1 MNYGELKAQIRDL
14 GFAEDAEIDEFDEV
28 VPNAINRAITE
39 INLIVTPNIGTYKFE
54 QDGKESDLLYY
65 DMEELTADE
74 DGTVRFLEFT
84 DTPVM
89 VGPTVYKQY
98 NDFEIENGKVII
110 MDGSVDGTFKVFYK
124 RAHTPFTLDSEDS
137 APIELPLKVHHL
149 VPLLASYYIWMEDEN
164 AKAVSYYNQ
173 YERLVQEINAGAEK
187 PRARIMSGGI

>member
-39 INLIVTPNIGTYKFE
+39 INLIVTPNVGTYKFE
-54 QDGKESDLLYY
+54 QDGTESDLLYY

-74 DGTVRFLEFT
+74 SGTVRFLEFA

-98 NDFEIENGKVII
+98 NDFEVENDKVLI
-110 MDGSVDGTFKVFYK
+110 MDGSVKGSFKVFYK

-164 AKAVSYYNQ
+164 AKAVAYYNQ
-173 YERLVQEINAGAEK
+173 YERLVQEIKMAAEK

>member
-1 MNYGELKAQIRDL
+1 
-14 GFAEDAEIDEFDEV
+14 
-28 VPNAINRAITE
+28 
-39 INLIVTPNIGTYKFE
+39 
-54 QDGKESDLLYY
+54 
-65 DMEELTADE
+65 MEELTADE
-74 DGTVRFLEFT
+74 SGTVRFLEFA

-98 NDFEIENGKVII
+98 NDFEIENDKVLI
-110 MDGSVDGTFKVFYK
+110 MDGSVKGSFKVFYK

-164 AKAVSYYNQ
+164 AKAVAYYNQ
-173 YERLVQEINAGAEK
+173 YERLVQEIKMGAEK

>member
-28 VPNAINRAITE
+28 VPNAINRAVTE
-39 INLIVTPNIGTYKFE
+39 INLIVTPNVGTYKLE
-54 QDGKESDLLYY
+54 QDGTASDLLYY

-74 DGTVRFLEFT
+74 DGTVRFLEFA

-98 NDFEIENGKVII
+98 NDFEIENDKVLI
-110 MDGSVDGTFKVFYK
+110 MDGSVKGSFKVFYK

-164 AKAVSYYNQ
+164 AKAVAYYNQ
-173 YERLVQEINAGAEK
+173 YERLVQEIKMGAEN

>member
-39 INLIVTPNIGTYKFE
+39 INLIVTPNVGTYKFE
-54 QDGKESDLLYY
+54 QDGAESDLLYY

-74 DGTVRFLEFT
+74 SGTVRFLEFA

-98 NDFEIENGKVII
+98 NDFEIENDKVLI
-110 MDGSVDGTFKVFYK
+110 MDGSVKGSFKVFYK

-164 AKAVSYYNQ
+164 AKAVAYYNQ
-173 YERLVQEINAGAEK
+173 YERLVQEIKMAAEK

>member
-14 GFAEDAEIDEFDEV
+14 GFAEDAELDEFDEV

-39 INLIVTPNIGTYKFE
+39 INIIVTPNVGTYKFE
-54 QDGKESDLLYY
+54 QDGTETDLLYY

-74 DGTVRFLEFT
+74 DGTVRFLEFA

-89 VGPTVYKQY
+89 VGPSVYKQY
-98 NDFEIENGKVII
+98 NDFEIENDKVII
-110 MDGSVDGTFKVFYK
+110 MDGSVDGSFKVFYK

-173 YERLVQEINAGAEK
+173 YERLAQEIKAGAEK

>member
-39 INLIVTPNIGTYKFE
+39 INLIVTPNVGTYKFE
-54 QDGKESDLLYY
+54 QDGIESDLLYY

-74 DGTVRFLEFT
+74 SGTVRFLEFA

-98 NDFEIENGKVII
+98 NDFEIENDKVLI
-110 MDGSVDGTFKVFYK
+110 MDGSVKGSFKVFYK

-164 AKAVSYYNQ
+164 AKAVAYYNQ
-173 YERLVQEINAGAEK
+173 YERLVQEIKMAAEK

>member
-39 INLIVTPNIGTYKFE
+39 INLIVAPNVGTYKFE
-54 QDGKESDLLYY
+54 QDGTESDLLYY

-89 VGPTVYKQY
+89 VGPAVYKQY
-98 NDFEIENGKVII
+98 NDFEIENDKVII
-110 MDGSVDGTFKVFYK
+110 MNGSVDGSFKVFYK

-173 YERLVQEINAGAEK
+173 YERLVQEIKAGAEK

>member
-39 INLIVTPNIGTYKFE
+39 INLIVTPNVGTYKFE
-54 QDGKESDLLYY
+54 QDGTEGDLLYY

-74 DGTVRFLEFT
+74 SGTVRFLEFA

-98 NDFEIENGKVII
+98 NDFEIENDKVLI
-110 MDGSVDGTFKVFYK
+110 MDGSVKGSFKVFYK

-164 AKAVSYYNQ
+164 AKAVAYYNQ
-173 YERLVQEINAGAEK
+173 YERLVQEIKMAAEK

>member
-14 GFAEDAEIDEFDEV
+14 GFAEDAEIEEFEEV

-39 INLIVTPNIGTYKFE
+39 INLIVTPNVGTYKFE
-54 QDGKESDLLYY
+54 QDGSESDLLYY

-74 DGTVRFLEFT
+74 DGTVRFLEFA

-89 VGPTVYKQY
+89 IGPTVYKQY
-98 NDFEIENGKVII
+98 NDFEIENDKVLI
-110 MDGSVDGTFKVFYK
+110 MDGTEVGTFKVFYK

-137 APIELPLKVHHL
+137 AKIELPLKVHHL
-149 VPLLASYYIWMEDEN
+149 IPLLASYYIWLEDEN
-164 AKAVSYYNQ
+164 AKAVAYYNQ
-173 YERLVQEINAGAEK
+173 YEKLVQEITAEAEK

>member
-39 INLIVTPNIGTYKFE
+39 INLIVTPNVGTYKFE
-54 QDGKESDLLYY
+54 QDGTESALLHY

-74 DGTVRFLEFT
+74 SGTVRFLEFA

-98 NDFEIENGKVII
+98 NDFEVENDKVLI
-110 MDGSVDGTFKVFYK
+110 MDGSVKGSFKVFYK

-164 AKAVSYYNQ
+164 AKAVAYYNQ
-173 YERLVQEINAGAEK
+173 YERLVQEIKMAAEK